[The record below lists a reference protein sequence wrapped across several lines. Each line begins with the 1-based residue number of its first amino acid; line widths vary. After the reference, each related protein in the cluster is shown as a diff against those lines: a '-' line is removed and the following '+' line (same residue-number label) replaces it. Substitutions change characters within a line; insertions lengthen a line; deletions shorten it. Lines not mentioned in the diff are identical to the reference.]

1 LDVWPED
8 RKKSP
13 ERITKIIEA
22 LEFDLVKFHTE
33 VDLLCEKGVDY
44 LDAVIHWCEKN
55 GIDIETIVPVIKKDQ
70 GIKGR
75 LLNSAE
81 DRNFIKKTTLL
92 PEF

>member
-1 LDVWPED
+1 
-8 RKKSP
+8 
-13 ERITKIIEA
+13 
-22 LEFDLVKFHTE
+22 
-33 VDLLCEKGVDY
+33 